1 MDSQPI
7 ARTMLSLS
15 VDEFANPTVCIIQHV
30 YQEGLIR
37 SCVDIQ
43 LDASSFSNLLFQM
56 NSLESSFNH
65 QKHCEVP
72 TNSSKN
78 NLLETVNSLTPPPI
92 IPAESKRSQKF
103 SIVNDGLHQV

>member
-30 YQEGLIR
+30 YHEGLIW

-56 NSLESSFNH
+56 NSLENSFNQ
-65 QKHCEVP
+65 QKQYDAPV
-72 TNSSKN
+72 NSSLN
-78 NLLETVNSLTPPPI
+78 NLLETANSPTSPHIKPVGL
-92 IPAESKRSQKF
+92 KRSKK
-103 SIVNDGLHQV
+103 I

>member
-7 ARTMLSLS
+7 ARIMLSLS

-30 YQEGLIR
+30 YHEGLIR

-56 NSLESSFNH
+56 NSLESSFNQ
-65 QKHCEVP
+65 QKQYDAPV
-72 TNSSKN
+72 NSSKN
-78 NLLETVNSLTPPPI
+78 NLLETADSLTSPLIKPV
-92 IPAESKRSQKF
+92 ELKRSKK
-103 SIVNDGLHQV
+103 N